1 MDEDLAPVCQRLN
14 LSVYQAMQMYE
25 KFKEIDQDMSGV
37 IDLEEFFEHLSEE
50 KTPFATQLFTLI
62 DENAS
67 GELDFNEF
75 LVGLWNICTFE
86 EESLLRFA
94 FDLVDTDGSGYVDG
108 DEMEGMI
115 KNLHGTKYNKNLFI
129 HTKKVL
135 KQYDTNGDNQF
146 SFDEFKK
153 CHKKLPL
160 LFMPAFGL
168 MRKLQD
174 EFYGHDFW
182 KSAAR
187 ARKRDRKAQK
197 VRDFMALNAEI
208 QKIAPDKYT
217 GQQMAN
223 AVFREQQ
230 RRKSKVHQASFDT
243 NKMRVD
249 EFDPAKERRL
259 SYGDKLRKEHNKHES
274 SGIKAFSLDKA
285 TRLGVDDDK
294 PAVREDRKRGF
305 FGSVAKVVPAKPSV
319 YDEEVTIEVQT
330 LRLEA
335 NQARAGPR
343 SARSEGPRSARSE
356 GPRSARS
363 AGPRSVRSEKGGRDP
378 LEKNFLSSTKP
389 AKAMLGDGKRVAN
402 PLRRKSKGSHR
413 SSRRASAQYEV
424 SNMSTTGENTNSLS
438 VWE

>member
-1 MDEDLAPVCQRLN
+1 MGLEAQSMVCR
-14 LSVYQAMQMYE
+14 
-25 KFKEIDQDMSGV
+25 
-37 IDLEEFFEHLSEE
+37 
-50 KTPFATQLFTLI
+50 
-62 DENAS
+62 
-67 GELDFNEF
+67 
-75 LVGLWNICTFE
+75 
-86 EESLLRFA
+86 
-94 FDLVDTDGSGYVDG
+94 
-108 DEMEGMI
+108 
-115 KNLHGTKYNKNLFI
+115 
-129 HTKKVL
+129 
-135 KQYDTNGDNQF
+135 
-146 SFDEFKK
+146 
-153 CHKKLPL
+153 
-160 LFMPAFGL
+160 
-168 MRKLQD
+168 
-174 EFYGHDFW
+174 
-182 KSAAR
+182 
-187 ARKRDRKAQK
+187 
-197 VRDFMALNAEI
+197 
-208 QKIAPDKYT
+208 YT

-305 FGSVAKVVPAKPSV
+305 FGSVAKVVPATPSV

>member
-1 MDEDLAPVCQRLN
+1 MGIVASVCSSEHSGIGPASVESVAHQDMGCCHPGGMFGPELVMDEDLAPVCQRLN

-75 LVGLWNICTFE
+75 LAGLWNICTFE

-168 MRKLQD
+168 RTQRFK
-174 EFYGHDFW
+174 
-182 KSAAR
+182 KSHQTNTQVSRWQMQFSESNKEER
-187 ARKRDRKAQK
+187 AKFIK
-197 VRDFMALNAEI
+197 
-208 QKIAPDKYT
+208 
-217 GQQMAN
+217 
-223 AVFREQQ
+223 
-230 RRKSKVHQASFDT
+230 
-243 NKMRVD
+243 
-249 EFDPAKERRL
+249 RRL
-259 SYGDKLRKEHNKHES
+259 IQIRCGLMS
-274 SGIKAFSLDKA
+274 SI
-285 TRLGVDDDK
+285 
-294 PAVREDRKRGF
+294 
-305 FGSVAKVVPAKPSV
+305 
-319 YDEEVTIEVQT
+319 Q
-330 LRLEA
+330 
-335 NQARAGPR
+335 
-343 SARSEGPRSARSE
+343 
-356 GPRSARS
+356 
-363 AGPRSVRSEKGGRDP
+363 PRSVACRMEISCAKSITNMNH
-378 LEKNFLSSTKP
+378 LVLKLSR
-389 AKAMLGDGKRVAN
+389 LIRLHG
-402 PLRRKSKGSHR
+402 
-413 SSRRASAQYEV
+413 
-424 SNMSTTGENTNSLS
+424 
-438 VWE
+438 

>member
-319 YDEEVTIEVQT
+319 YDEEVTIEVGLT
-330 LRLEA
+330 CCLR
-335 NQARAGPR
+335 
-343 SARSEGPRSARSE
+343 
-356 GPRSARS
+356 
-363 AGPRSVRSEKGGRDP
+363 
-378 LEKNFLSSTKP
+378 
-389 AKAMLGDGKRVAN
+389 
-402 PLRRKSKGSHR
+402 
-413 SSRRASAQYEV
+413 
-424 SNMSTTGENTNSLS
+424 
-438 VWE
+438 

>member
-208 QKIAPDKYT
+208 QKIAPDK
-217 GQQMAN
+217 
-223 AVFREQQ
+223 
-230 RRKSKVHQASFDT
+230 
-243 NKMRVD
+243 
-249 EFDPAKERRL
+249 
-259 SYGDKLRKEHNKHES
+259 
-274 SGIKAFSLDKA
+274 
-285 TRLGVDDDK
+285 
-294 PAVREDRKRGF
+294 
-305 FGSVAKVVPAKPSV
+305 
-319 YDEEVTIEVQT
+319 
-330 LRLEA
+330 
-335 NQARAGPR
+335 
-343 SARSEGPRSARSE
+343 
-356 GPRSARS
+356 
-363 AGPRSVRSEKGGRDP
+363 
-378 LEKNFLSSTKP
+378 
-389 AKAMLGDGKRVAN
+389 
-402 PLRRKSKGSHR
+402 
-413 SSRRASAQYEV
+413 
-424 SNMSTTGENTNSLS
+424 
-438 VWE
+438 

>member
-305 FGSVAKVVPAKPSV
+305 FGSVAKVVPATPSV